1 MKTTLKTATW
11 GIILALGMTLTANAS
26 DKNSKITIAEME
38 INLAT
43 LANEISAEKV
53 KLYQKE
59 ALLHQMKLALLKEK
73 TARK

>member
-1 MKTTLKTATW
+1 MKTTLKTLTF
-11 GIILALGMTLTANAS
+11 GMILTLGMAQSLSAS
-26 DKNSKITIAEME
+26 DKNNKITIAEME

-43 LANEISAEKV
+43 LANEISEEKV

-73 TARK
+73 KAKR